1 MTLTTKFMYWI
12 QVALQICQLHK
23 KGYIYRDLKPENI
36 LIDYRGNAKLCD
48 FGYSAKYKED

>member
-12 QVALQICQLHK
+12 QVALQICQLHR

-48 FGYSAKYKED
+48 FGYSTKYKED